1 MNRRAL
7 GALIVQAGGAAV
19 VAATIPTKIAS
30 ALAEKPTA
38 PNALSITPAEVGRQV
53 IWTDGLQAP
62 TLAVLTADGVEAAY
76 AANPHHPEIAAAYA
90 KLMRG
95 PLQPGTSGA
104 KDEIAIPALAD
115 YRLEVTQ
122 PMDAAYYGQSFVPP
136 EATALHHPELVGQ
149 LGEEMTAHLMDDPS
163 YYHGGRWSKR
173 PLETGVISDEIF
185 PLERP
190 DSADIQRRLLNA
202 LPPFPD
208 PWAEQQQLLAKRDLY
223 FEQRSDRSRMWR
235 SGLLTQETLDS
246 HIMWSDFGK
255 GVMTE
260 ALPA

>member
-1 MNRRAL
+1 MNRRRL

-30 ALAEKPTA
+30 ALAEK

-95 PLQPGTSGA
+95 ELSPYPWKHGTA
-104 KDEIAIPALAD
+104 EEQLAALAD

-122 PMDAAYYGQSFVPP
+122 PLDAAYYGQSLVPP
-136 EATALHHPELVGQ
+136 EATAFRNPQLLGRLSEDVSEKLKADPFGFGHPPSAPWNQDGLAPEPGSIQARLMDGEAAQRVAMRERWAQLQQHMRDHPELYEDDDDDRDPIILVQ
-149 LGEEMTAHLMDDPS
+149 EAVTA
-163 YYHGGRWSKR
+163 
-173 PLETGVISDEIF
+173 
-185 PLERP
+185 
-190 DSADIQRRLLNA
+190 A
-202 LPPFPD
+202 
-208 PWAEQQQLLAKRDLY
+208 
-223 FEQRSDRSRMWR
+223 
-235 SGLLTQETLDS
+235 
-246 HIMWSDFGK
+246 
-255 GVMTE
+255 
-260 ALPA
+260 